1 MQKILPI
8 IRMIHIITHSDFQ
21 EVLLKLWDN
30 NAKNTSAT
38 AISTDS
44 QIADKDSADDSD
56 KAESSASG
64 TISEY
69 QYSC

>member
-8 IRMIHIITHSDFQ
+8 IWMIHIITHSDFQ
-21 EVLLKLWDN
+21 EVLLWDN

-56 KAESSASG
+56 KAESSANG

-69 QYSC
+69 QYSY